1 MKLLTS
7 TKNKIAKDKN
17 DENLPHLEV
26 TEVALVHCNI
36 VNNNYYQDSRVLYAF
51 VPNKSF
57 AQLLDISPKNVM
69 FLKTSDLEFSNIDL
83 WFTD

>member
-1 MKLLTS
+1 M
-7 TKNKIAKDKN
+7 
-17 DENLPHLEV
+17 PHLEV